1 MVNKMETNKNIKD
14 SEILFLYE
22 GKLTNPNGDI
32 DDENRPRMDY
42 ETFTNLVSDVR
53 LKRYIRDYLLET
65 GNEIFINHGDV
76 KTASDRLKEVI
87 PNQDIISIL
96 KDKSKGIEFVINN
109 FIDIRMF
116 GAMIPVKV
124 KDNNSKKNKKGE
136 NETAMTPI
144 TGNENSKNQ
153 TESGDSI
160 KITGPIQFSWGYSLN
175 KVELLNSYSI
185 TGGFSS
191 SGENKM
197 NSIGKDYRLYYSLI
211 GFYGVVSSKRA
222 EKSNLTQEDLNK
234 FDEAL
239 IKSIPSQASRS
250 KMNQMPVLY
259 IRTESNGKYIGDL
272 RDYVKIISKT
282 EPIRNINDYSIDVS
296 QLLLSL
302 EHEGISVGKFWKH
315 DNLDMSDKDKLE
327 KLKTD

>member
-76 KTASDRLKEVI
+76 KTASDRLNEVLA
-87 PNQDIISIL
+87 NKDMSDIL
-96 KDKSKGIEFVINN
+96 KDENKRFEFVNNN
-109 FIDIRMF
+109 FIDIRIF
-116 GAMIPVKV
+116 GAMIPI
-124 KDNNSKKNKKGE
+124 KGKE
-136 NETAMTPI
+136 K
-144 TGNENSKNQ
+144 SKNQ